1 MQKQIAG
8 AYGGSRPTVANYA
21 VNSEELKSV
30 LQATRRKTKSFRR
43 TIFSIPVNESPQM
56 GQCQPFDVYIL
67 NIYSFQYH
75 Q

>member
-43 TIFSIPVNESPQM
+43 TIF
-56 GQCQPFDVYIL
+56 
-67 NIYSFQYH
+67 QYH
-75 Q
+75 